1 MEKIH
6 TKLLKKIIRG
16 SGAVQ
21 SIKEDLSKPGIPELQ
36 PKNEE
41 HELSEVNARMKMR
54 GYSR

>member
-6 TKLLKKIIRG
+6 TKLSKKIIRG
-16 SGAVQ
+16 SGAIQ
-21 SIKEDLSKPGIPELQ
+21 SIKEDLSKPGILELQ

-41 HELSEVNARMKMR
+41 RELSEVNARMKVR